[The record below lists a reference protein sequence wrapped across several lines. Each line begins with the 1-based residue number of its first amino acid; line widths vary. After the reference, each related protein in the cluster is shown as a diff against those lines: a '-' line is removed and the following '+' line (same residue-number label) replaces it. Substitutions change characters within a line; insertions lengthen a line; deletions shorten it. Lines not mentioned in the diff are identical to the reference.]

1 MSDKV
6 PIYLALSGGGVRAMA
21 FHAGVIKFLAET
33 NSCERVR
40 EISTVSGGSLLIGLV
55 YSLNGMKWPSS
66 KEYENHVFADV
77 QHSLTKNALESKL
90 TSLFFEFNIT
100 GWKNRVLRLS
110 KALEKIWGITGRLGE
125 LEATPQWIVNA
136 TSAETGK
143 RAYFSEGRF
152 KCFELG
158 STDANDFSICDVIAM
173 SAAYP
178 GWFGPY
184 IIDPKKHIWTQP
196 RKFVASTDEDARRF
210 EKLHIYDGGVYD
222 NLGLE
227 EFKNVGYGT
236 KKKRYENGVIIASD
250 AGKPF
255 KQGFSQ
261 NALDIDRVFDL
272 FAIASEQVRSL
283 RSRDFNAYLKQH
295 PESGA
300 HIRIGIDAQKAK
312 ENLDKSAI
320 TQLQKQ
326 AWQSKEDVQKAA
338 RTETGLQ
345 ALSLKDWDRLTRHGY
360 ECAEINLAVRRVKG
374 FS

>member
-1 MSDKV
+1 MSDKA

-21 FHAGVIKFLAET
+21 FHAGVLKYLAE
-33 NSCERVR
+33 SRALDRVR
-40 EISTVSGGSLLIGLV
+40 EISTVSGGSLLVGLL
-55 YSLNGMKWPSS
+55 YSLNNKKWPSS
-66 KEYENHVFADV
+66 KAYEDHIFADI
-77 QHSLTKNALESKL
+77 QYCLTNNALESKL
-90 TSLFFEFNIT
+90 TSLFFDLNIT

-143 RAYFSEGRF
+143 RAYFSEGQF

-158 STDANDFSICDVIAM
+158 STDANNFSLSDVIAM

-184 IIDPKKHIWTQP
+184 IIDPKKHTWKRP
-196 RKFVASTDEDARRF
+196 RGFVASTNEDATRF

-227 EFKNVGYGT
+227 EFKNIGYGT

-261 NALDIDRVFDL
+261 NALDVKRIFDL

-283 RSRDFNAYLKQH
+283 RSRDFNAYLKRN
-295 PESGA
+295 PRLGA
-300 HIRIGIDAQKAK
+300 HIRIGVDASAAE
-312 ENLDKSAI
+312 ENLDKSEVSRMHHD
-320 TQLQKQ
+320 K
-326 AWQSKEDVQKAA
+326 WQSAADVQKAA
-338 RTETGLQ
+338 QIDTGLQ
-345 ALSLKDWDRLTRHGY
+345 ALRSVDWERLTRHGF
-360 ECAEINLAVRRVKG
+360 ESARINLGIRKVKG